1 VTTLPDR
8 LRDVA
13 SRLGRDRTPHLRRQR
28 IGLRRFLAAGL
39 AAAAASLALPVLAPP
54 APVLEPVVVAARA
67 IAAGHELTAEDLRVI
82 GWAGPVRPASALG
95 EISAATGR
103 TTAGPLE
110 PGSVVTESQL
120 LGPGLLTGQPADLLA
135 VPVRLADPAAAL
147 LVRRGDRVDVI
158 ASARGVPVVSAAI
171 VLARVAG
178 GSDAQDGWGGLGGA
192 AAGGAAGG
200 AAGLSGGAVVVL
212 GVGPTEAGELA
223 RAQAEGALAVA
234 VHPSS
239 GDAPA

>member
-1 VTTLPDR
+1 VTALPDR
-8 LRDVA
+8 LRNVA
-13 SRLGRDRTPHLRRQR
+13 GRLGRDRTPHLRRPR
-28 IGLRRFLAAGL
+28 IGLRRFLAAGC
-39 AAAAASLALPVLAPP
+39 AAAAAALALPVLAPP
-54 APVLEPVVVAARA
+54 PPVLVPVVVAARP
-67 IAAGHELTAEDLRVI
+67 IAAGHRLTAEDLRVI

-95 EISAATGR
+95 RISAATGR
-103 TTAGPLE
+103 TAAGPLE

-147 LVRRGDRVDVI
+147 LVRRGDRVDI
-158 ASARGVPVVSAAI
+158 LGAARGAPVVSAVV

-178 GSDAQDGWGGLGGA
+178 GSDDQEGWGGLGSPSGA
-192 AAGGAAGG
+192 AAGGPI
-200 AAGLSGGAVVVL
+200 SGGAVVVL
-212 GVGPTEAGELA
+212 GVGAGQAGELA

-239 GDAPA
+239 ADAPG